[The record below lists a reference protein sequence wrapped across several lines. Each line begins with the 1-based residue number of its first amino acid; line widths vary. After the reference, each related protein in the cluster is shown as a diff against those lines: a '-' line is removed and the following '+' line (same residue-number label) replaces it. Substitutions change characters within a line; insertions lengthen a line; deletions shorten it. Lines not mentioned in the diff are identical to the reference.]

1 MWSIK
6 DVKEMKGK
14 VAIVTGGNSGLGLET
29 AKFLDNKG
37 VQVIIAVRDTKK
49 GEIVIKENNL
59 KNSIVMELNL
69 ASFRSIR
76 SFSQEFKSRYKVLDF
91 LVNNAG
97 VMMTDEL
104 KTVDGYE
111 LQFGTNHLG
120 HFLLTKELVEIMD
133 TDTESRIIILS
144 SLAHKWGKKTINFDN
159 INLTGQY
166 DKQNAYSQSK
176 LSNLVFAMELSD
188 RLKSKN
194 SKIKV
199 IACHPG
205 FSKTNLQRELNKVTK
220 LFTDLMSQESDFGV
234 LPTLRAITDK
244 TLTGGE
250 YLGPNG
256 IGEIK
261 GKKVVQSKILP
272 IVHDKKVRK
281 NLWELSEKLVGEVFK
296 I

>member
-1 MWSIK
+1 MWNIK
-6 DVKEMKGK
+6 EVKEMKGK
-14 VAIVTGGNSGLGLET
+14 VAIVTGGNSGLGLDT
-29 AKFLDNKG
+29 ARFLDNKG
-37 VQVIIAVRDTKK
+37 AQVIIAVRDMKK
-49 GEIVIKENNL
+49 GEKVIKENNL
-59 KNSIVMELNL
+59 KNTISMELDL
-69 ASFRSIR
+69 ASFKSIKN
-76 SFSQEFKSRYKVLDF
+76 FSKEIKEKYKKLDF

-120 HFLLTKELVEIMD
+120 HFLLTKELLEILD
-133 TDTESRIIILS
+133 KDTESRIIILS
-144 SLAHKWGKKTINFDN
+144 SLAHRWGKKTINFDN

-166 DKQNAYSQSK
+166 DKQIAYSQSK

-188 RLKSKN
+188 KLKSKK

-205 FSKTNLQRELNKVTK
+205 FSKTNLQRELNPITK
-220 LFTDLMSQESDFGV
+220 LFTDLMSQESNLGV
-234 LPTLRAITDK
+234 LPSLRAITDE
-244 TLTGGE
+244 TLVGGE

-256 IGEIK
+256 FGEIK
-261 GKKVVQSKILP
+261 GKKVVPSKILP
-272 IVHDKKVRK
+272 MVHDKKVRK
-281 NLWELSEKLVGEVFK
+281 NLWELSEKLIGEVFK